1 MDRVLVLIFGVG
13 LGYVLIRYNA
23 KMKEIVGSLDW
34 VDKYLGAGGTY
45 LFLKLVGLLLIVF
58 SFLYAVG
65 TLQDILGEALQM
77 FVPGARQ

>member
-13 LGYVLIRYNA
+13 LGYILIRYNG
-23 KMKEIVGSLDW
+23 KMKEIIGSLDW

-45 LFLKLVGLLLIVF
+45 LFLKLVGLMLIVL

-65 TLQDILGEALQM
+65 TLQDVLGQALQM
-77 FVPGARQ
+77 FVPGARK